1 MGVGIL
7 IALCLVSAVI
17 SLILKIHKENRRMK
31 KSEEVMRPLIEK
43 TFGECM
49 YDARKGLSRS
59 DTHDIFW
66 DHPTGRD
73 LVEAKYRGTGIK
85 FSMLHFTREERDA
98 DDNEHTVELFLG
110 PWIVVEKENFIN
122 KFVIVSPK
130 KHGHV
135 SKKERV
141 LTDDPEFDDHVYA
154 KGDPVEV
161 LKILAPSNR
170 EKIGGLIKRHNKLSL
185 VFEKDR
191 IHAVYPAGDYFMP
204 KTGYNTAQLY
214 EMQLKDLLDII
225 NTLIDL

>member
-1 MGVGIL
+1 MGGVFIG
-7 IALCLVSAVI
+7 LCIVCAII
-17 SLILKIHKENRRMK
+17 SLIMKIAKENRRMK
-31 KSEEVMRPLIEK
+31 KSESVLKPLLDK
-43 TFGECM
+43 TFGECR
-49 YDARKGLSRS
+49 YDARGCLSPS

-73 LVEAKYRGTGIK
+73 LVEAAYGGTNIR
-85 FSMLHFTREERDA
+85 FSMLHFSREERDI
-98 DDNEHTVELFLG
+98 DDHEYTVELYLG
-110 PWIVVEKENFIN
+110 PWIVVEKENFIEN
-122 KFVIVSPK
+122 PVIVSPK

-161 LKILAPSNR
+161 LKILAPSKR
-170 EKIGGLIKRHNKLSL
+170 EKIGGLIGRHNKLTL

-191 IHAVYPAGDYFMP
+191 IHAVYPVGDYFMP